1 MIFSFLLVLAT
12 FELRPVLMTATMT
25 SSVTYKKV
33 LVTEDSLNQ
42 MMINNFVDAGDEQRY
57 EGFY

>member
-1 MIFSFLLVLAT
+1 MIFSILLLLAII
-12 FELRPVLMTATMT
+12 ELRPVLMTATTT

-42 MMINNFVDAGDEQRY
+42 MMINNFMDAVDEQRY
-57 EGFY
+57 GGF